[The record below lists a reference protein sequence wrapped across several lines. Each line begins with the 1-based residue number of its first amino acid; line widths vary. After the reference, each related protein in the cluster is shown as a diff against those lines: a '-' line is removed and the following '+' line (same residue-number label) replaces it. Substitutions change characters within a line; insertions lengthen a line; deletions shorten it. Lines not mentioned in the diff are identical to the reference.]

1 MMKDCTHV
9 HIISILRLHLNVS
22 TYFTYLKEV
31 LYASSLFFEF
41 FFSILWNVNFKG
53 HFAMLCLHGLEGSFK
68 RVRIEK
74 RRVIICCAITLF

>member
-1 MMKDCTHV
+1 MQ
-9 HIISILRLHLNVS
+9 
-22 TYFTYLKEV
+22 V
-31 LYASSLFFEF
+31 LYFFEF

-74 RRVIICCAITLF
+74 RRVYICCAITLF